1 MRTLLPSLLLLG
13 SLGAQTVHLVGPGGF
28 PELDPAI
35 AAASPGD
42 ILRVAPGTYSAFT
55 LDKALTIEAL
65 PGGEV
70 GIYGFVLTTR
80 LRPPAGSTATIS
92 RLHFRN
98 PWSTFISMTT
108 RIERGTVF
116 CEDCLFEA
124 PPTNGVAALTV
135 DNATAV
141 LRGCT
146 LVGNGIA
153 ALAAG
158 MDNDGLQC
166 NNAGVFASDCW
177 FRGSDTVGDSL
188 GNGGDGVQ
196 ASSSVVHLVHCRVE
210 GGRQR
215 SCFANPPG
223 RGIALAGTSRLWLAD
238 STVSGGHALCSL
250 GAVGGIGLQNG
261 TAVPAQL
268 ARSTITGGAGTPNPA
283 PAITGPTAT
292 APLLGLGAA
301 SQPVLLGSP
310 FTITY
315 QTEPNWPIV
324 VLLAGDLA
332 QRNEPLVAQPVVLAG
347 AAPPVLA
354 LLFGDALGAAV
365 YQTNLPNHPSLRS
378 ARLFVGAVA
387 GLSTPLQTS
396 PPLGGVAR

>member
-1 MRTLLPSLLLLG
+1 MRTVLSNLLLLG

-42 ILRVAPGTYSAFT
+42 ILRVAPGAYTAFT

-70 GIYGFVLTTR
+70 GIYGFVSTTR

-98 PWSTFISMTT
+98 PWTRYVSMST

-116 CEDCLFEA
+116 CEDCLFEG
-124 PPTNGVAALTV
+124 PPNQGFAALTV

-141 LRGCT
+141 LRGCA

-153 ALAAG
+153 AQTSG
-158 MDNDGLQC
+158 WENDGMLC
-166 NNAGVFASDCW
+166 NNAAVFATDCW
-177 FRGSDTVGDSL
+177 FRGSDTMFDSY
-188 GNGGDGVQ
+188 GSGGDGVQ
-196 ASSSVVHLVHCRVE
+196 ASGSLVHLVRCRVE
-210 GGRQR
+210 GGVQR
-215 SCFANPPG
+215 GCLANPPG
-223 RGIALAGTSRLWLAD
+223 RGIALVGTSRLWLAD
-238 STVSGGHALCSL
+238 STVIGGDAICNL

-261 TAVPAQL
+261 TAVAVQL

-301 SQPVLLGSP
+301 SPAVLLGGT

-324 VLLAGDLA
+324 VLLDGDLA
-332 QRNEPLVAQPVVLAG
+332 RRNDPRVAQPVLLASSAPVVLG
-347 AAPPVLA
+347 
-354 LLFGDALGAAV
+354 LLFGDPSGNAV
-365 YQTNLPNHPSLRS
+365 YQTNLPNVPTLRG
-378 ARLFVGAVA
+378 ARLFVAAVS
-387 GLSTPLQTS
+387 GLSLPLQTS
-396 PPLGGVAR
+396 PPLGGIAR